1 MKDFDAV
8 IFDMD
13 GVIFDSERATMLCWL
28 ELADKYGIK
37 DMEKPYLACTG
48 TNATMTRQIMLDA
61 YGEDFPYDEYDHEAS
76 RMYHER
82 YDGGRLPM
90 KSGVVEI
97 LEYLKNSGKKIALA
111 SSTKKQKVISQLQDA
126 GILNYFDEIVTGDM
140 VEKSKPEPDIFLL
153 ACEKIGV
160 SPERAYAIE
169 DSYNGIRSAYRG
181 GLRPIM
187 VPDLLPADQEM
198 NELAEAIIDNLENV
212 VLYLKGNEHT

>member
-61 YGEDFPYDEYDHEAS
+61 YGEDFPYDEYAHEAS

-198 NELAEAIIDNLENV
+198 NELAEAVIDNLENV